1 MLPDA
6 ASDHDPD
13 TLARK
18 LSRCKEGMAQFLQFG
33 CNFYGHYAC
42 RGTKLISETDLS
54 RCNKCYKM
62 GTGAV
67 SRYKLTRSLEFVTLK
82 EELLQT
88 LERSRVTPL

>member
-1 MLPDA
+1 
-6 ASDHDPD
+6 
-13 TLARK
+13 
-18 LSRCKEGMAQFLQFG
+18 MAQFLPFG
-33 CNFYGHYAC
+33 YNFYEDYEC
-42 RGTKLISETDLS
+42 RGTSLISGTDLS

-67 SRYKLTRSLEFVTLK
+67 SWYKLTRSLEFVTLK